1 MHTGV
6 PGFFYFLFSCFL
18 ILCFSVRRA
27 ISAIVLI
34 QTVSSCVLCFCV
46 LCGFVTCLS
55 LLCVD
60 VLLVCAEGYTQVTGV
75 MAMMTGRVLL
85 VCALCV
91 LWCGAVFGHA
101 MEDYC
106 GEGGGNGLR
115 HTSNGGD
122 DGVSLKAYCGL
133 LSTRMGLIKAVEAAE
148 AGQESSGPDPTQVTE
163 ESLPNNTNGTGAP
176 GPGGV
181 SVAVPPPAGIPPTPK
196 GSGTEE
202 KGKKSGV
209 VDTSGE
215 EVAGD
220 QEQNDVIEADP
231 QHQSFDQL
239 SSSSSSDRPDTESV
253 KQPSSRANSES
264 TETFGDPLQ
273 EEEEEE
279 EEGEEEDSLRSETDS
294 HEKQE
299 ELVKK
304 EALQKASNEAPTETH
319 GGTTNKE
326 EKQTAT
332 TEVNGHSS
340 PEALGDVKQ
349 SEEFQSEK
357 DLNHNPQTKS
367 VASIAANQQ
376 NEPSADHGESGP
388 PSPTANGDAANN
400 DSDKSIEDGIS
411 DSDPAADGAGTAEGK
426 QNENKDANPK
436 ETRVEATATKT
447 TTATTGDGDG
457 STAVSHTTSPLL
469 LLVVVACAA
478 AAAVV
483 AA

>member
-1 MHTGV
+1 
-6 PGFFYFLFSCFL
+6 
-18 ILCFSVRRA
+18 
-27 ISAIVLI
+27 
-34 QTVSSCVLCFCV
+34 
-46 LCGFVTCLS
+46 
-55 LLCVD
+55 
-60 VLLVCAEGYTQVTGV
+60 
-75 MAMMTGRVLL
+75 MAMMMTGRVLL

-101 MEDYC
+101 MEDDC
-106 GEGGGNGLR
+106 GEGGGDGLR

-122 DGVSLKAYCGL
+122 DGVPLKADCGL

-148 AGQESSGPDPTQVTE
+148 AGQESSGPDPPQVTE

-181 SVAVPPPAGIPPTPK
+181 SVAVQPPAGIPPTPK

-202 KGKKSGV
+202 KGKKSEV

-231 QHQSFDQL
+231 QHQSVDQL

-253 KQPSSRANSES
+253 KQPSSRANSKSKEIS
-264 TETFGDPLQ
+264 DDSLQ
-273 EEEEEE
+273 EEE
-279 EEGEEEDSLRSETDS
+279 EEEDSLRSETDS

-304 EALQKASNEAPTETH
+304 EALQKASNEAPTETP
-319 GGTTNKE
+319 GGPTNKE

-349 SEEFQSEK
+349 PEEFQSEK

-376 NEPSADHGESGP
+376 NEPSADHGETGP

-400 DSDKSIEDGIS
+400 DSDKSIEDGIPS
-411 DSDPAADGAGTAEGK
+411 NDPAADGAGTAEGK

-436 ETRVEATATKT
+436 ETPVKAAAMKT
-447 TTATTGDGDG
+447 TTATTGESDG
-457 STAVSHTTSPLL
+457 STAVSHTASPLL

>member
-1 MHTGV
+1 
-6 PGFFYFLFSCFL
+6 
-18 ILCFSVRRA
+18 
-27 ISAIVLI
+27 
-34 QTVSSCVLCFCV
+34 
-46 LCGFVTCLS
+46 
-55 LLCVD
+55 
-60 VLLVCAEGYTQVTGV
+60 
-75 MAMMTGRVLL
+75 MAMMMTDRVLL

-106 GEGGGNGLR
+106 SEGGGNGLR

-148 AGQESSGPDPTQVTE
+148 AGPESSRPDPPQVTE
-163 ESLPNNTNGTGAP
+163 ESLPDDKLGNNANGTGAP

-181 SVAVPPPAGIPPTPK
+181 SVAVQPPAGIPPTPK

-202 KGKKSGV
+202 KGKKSEV

-215 EVAGD
+215 KVAGD
-220 QEQNDVIEADP
+220 QEQNDVIKADP
-231 QHQSFDQL
+231 QHQSVDQL
-239 SSSSSSDRPDTESV
+239 SSSSSSDSSDTESV
-253 KQPSSRANSES
+253 KQPSSRANSKSKEIS
-264 TETFGDPLQ
+264 DDSLQ
-273 EEEEEE
+273 EEEEE
-279 EEGEEEDSLRSETDS
+279 DNLRSETDS
-294 HEKQE
+294 HEEQE
-299 ELVKK
+299 ELEKK
-304 EALQKASNEAPTETH
+304 EALQKASNQAPTETH
-319 GGTTNKE
+319 GGPTNKE

-332 TEVNGHSS
+332 TQVNGQSS

-349 SEEFQSEK
+349 SEEVQGEK
-357 DLNHNPQTKS
+357 DSNDNPQTKS

-376 NEPSADHGESGP
+376 NESSAGHAESGP

-400 DSDKSIEDGIS
+400 EADKSTEDGIPS
-411 DSDPAADGAGTAEGK
+411 NDPAADGAGTRDKK
-426 QNENKDANPK
+426 QNENKESNPK
-436 ETRVEATATKT
+436 ETPVEATAMKN
-447 TTATTGDGDG
+447 TTATTGDSDG

-469 LLVVVACAA
+469 LLLLVVACAA